1 MIAVG
6 VSQNYDTKVA
16 FYDAVNQ
23 CNIEDIALAFVFAGA
38 RHDPTAVL
46 LASQSKLP
54 KVPLF
59 GGSVV
64 GTITREIAA
73 YSGYEMT
80 VILFTNGPDL
90 PIVVSSDANEYTD
103 DMIGHS
109 LGLAVTKLSK
119 DFSSLVMFYTSVASS
134 ELKQLHHATSILNA
148 FSKIIDR
155 DNIQIAGGGLLTG
168 FNFEDSWVIGYNKVY
183 KHYAFAII
191 FPSHIKMNLSIL
203 RACQPTGPIMTITAI
218 NGSKVISI
226 DDKPALDVICQLLDR
241 EPGLGGNIL
250 GLNLCLGLIKGSMS
264 NKSNDKREINRV
276 IISENNNDKSITL
289 LEPDFHTG
297 DHVQLML
304 RDNDYM
310 ISNASF
316 DEGGQPIFSMYI
328 DCAGRASVL
337 TGSIEEE
344 GTLALSSLP
353 HGTPAIGVYSGVEIA
368 SIDGIPTALDLTGVM
383 MSLVKS

>member
-1 MIAVG
+1 MITVG

-23 CNIEDIALAFVFAGA
+23 CNTVDTALALVFAGA
-38 RHDPTAVL
+38 RHDPEVIL

-54 KVPLF
+54 KIPLF

-64 GTITREIAA
+64 GIVTREIAA

-80 VILFTNGPDL
+80 VILFTSGPDL
-90 PIVVSSDANEYTD
+90 PIIVSSDSDEYTD
-103 DMIGHS
+103 DMIGYS
-109 LGLAVTKLSK
+109 LGLAVTNASINLN
-119 DFSSLVMFYTSVASS
+119 SLLMFYTSVADSKY
-134 ELKQLHHATSILNA
+134 KQLHHATSILNA
-148 FSKIIDR
+148 FSKITYGK
-155 DNIQIAGGGLLTG
+155 NIQVAGGGLLTG
-168 FNFEDSWVIGYNKVY
+168 FNFEDSWAIGHNKVH

-191 FPSHIKMNLSIL
+191 FPDHIKMNLIIL

-218 NGSKVISI
+218 DGSRVISI
-226 DDKPALDVICQLLDR
+226 DGKPALDVICQLLERD
-241 EPGLGGNIL
+241 PGSGGNIL
-250 GLNLCLGLIKGSMS
+250 GLNLCLGLIKDSIS
-264 NKSNDKREINRV
+264 NKLNNKEINRV
-276 IISENNNDKSITL
+276 VVSENNVDKSITL

-297 DHVQLML
+297 DHIQLML

-310 ISNASF
+310 MSNASF
-316 DEGGQPIFSMYI
+316 DEIGQPIFSMYI

-337 TGSIEEE
+337 TGSIKEE
-344 GTLALSSLP
+344 GIVALSSLP

-383 MSLVKS
+383 ISLMKS